1 MTELNTAPQAP
12 APDPEVMKAL
22 MAKVAKI
29 QKILGIL
36 TYGQATL
43 GVLFLV
49 AAFLPSLPGSRALGL
64 GFLMVAPFML
74 GLAYATNFAKKDL
87 TFAKVAF
94 RNTAISQLGLISA
107 ASYGY
112 IASGAVLF
120 AGTAVAALILGGL
133 AAMVI
138 YQASKG

>member
-1 MTELNTAPQAP
+1 MTELNTAP

-29 QKILGIL
+29 QKILGVL
-36 TYGQATL
+36 TYGQAAM

-49 AAFLPSLPGSRALGL
+49 AAFMPSLTGSPALGL
-64 GFLMVAPFML
+64 GFLMLVPFLL

-112 IASGAVLF
+112 IASGSVLF